1 MSHEVEMRMQAA
13 NFRKQHGFGANEP
26 IRLTSLLM
34 KLNVITFFREID
46 DKISGMSIKI
56 NENRFILINSLKS
69 IGRQH
74 FTICHELYH
83 LYFEKEFEKNI
94 CYTET
99 KRKRTETEIRADLFA
114 SYLLL
119 PEEGILTLIPEDE
132 KKTNKINLATLIKI
146 EQYYSCSRAGLLT
159 ALKRM
164 KYIDSKAYEKYR
176 IGVITDAK
184 RLGYTTELYEKGN
197 DGKIIGDYGEKA
209 RRLYDAEK
217 ISEQHYLNILMDA
230 GIERN

>member
-1 MSHEVEMRMQAA
+1 MSHEVEMRVLTD
-13 NFRKQHGFGANEP
+13 NFRKQHGFGETEP

-46 DKISGMSIKI
+46 EKISGMSIKI
-56 NENRFILINSLKS
+56 NQNRFILINSLKS

-94 CYTET
+94 CYAET

-119 PEEGILTLIPEDE
+119 PEKGLYELIPEDE
-132 KKTNKINLATLIKI
+132 KKMNKIKLPTLIKI

-164 KYIDSKAYEKYR
+164 KYIDTRIYEKYR
-176 IGVITDAK
+176 TDVKSEAK

-197 DGKIIGDYGEKA
+197 EGKIIGDYGEKA
-209 RRLYDAEK
+209 RRLYDDEK

-230 GIERN
+230 GIEKE